1 MTSRSAQLG
10 TFVIARSYDAPP
22 ERVFAAWASKEAKS
36 RWFPANLDGTPGY
49 ELDFRVDGREVNV
62 GGPPGG
68 TVYTYIAVYQ
78 EIVPNERIVYT
89 YVMDADDVRIS
100 VSVATV
106 EFAPKGPGTTLTL
119 SEQGVFLDGA
129 DTPDIREGGTKA
141 FLENLGRSLS
151 D

>member
-1 MTSRSAQLG
+1 MTSRSTHHA
-10 TFVIARSYDAPP
+10 TFVIERSYDAPP
-22 ERVFAAWASKEAKS
+22 ERVFAAWASQDAKS
-36 RWFPANLDGTPGY
+36 RWFTGNPDGSPSY
-49 ELDFRVDGREVNV
+49 ELDFRVDGREVNA

-68 TVYTYIAVYQ
+68 TVYTYCAVYQ

-129 DTPDIREGGTKA
+129 DTPDIREGGTKE
-141 FLENLGRSLS
+141 LLDNLGRGLS